1 MSKNPVFYR
10 PLFSGPVFNLLG
22 RKLLTVSSFGL
33 GAVLAF
39 GPNVM
44 SVYAQDAAPALRAPA
59 NAVAVTPAARMETF
73 TNQDGQGYVAMSVM
87 PTASQRPTASIGR
100 DIVVLFDTSAS
111 QVDSQVHKFREKG
124 LAALNF
130 FLGSL
135 DAADRVKLMVVDIDA
150 VPLTKTFVAV
160 NSPEMQAALVELNNR
175 TPLGT
180 TDMAKALSVTS
191 EAYTDL
197 AETADRA
204 RAALYIG
211 DGMSVGNLIQSGEM
225 QQLIDGLVERHVS
238 VLSYAIGPRCDT
250 QLLGVAANH
259 TGGMMLIDNEN
270 INGKQAGA
278 LLSEVA
284 NGFVAWPTKTTL
296 PAAIT
301 EIYPKKFPPLRF
313 DRDTVLVGVGKPE
326 GNVAVKVEATL
337 LGKPVEF
344 TWNINAVAAADDHSY
359 LPKLISNVRKDG
371 GITLPTVG
379 SAGLAEMR
387 RLVNAEAYSLLQ
399 LGKQAVA
406 VGSFDEADKLVNEA
420 LRLDP
425 NNGEAKAIRFAV
437 MSARKEGKAG
447 GTHDLKMVR
456 FQPAADPFAPPP
468 AAPAAGAPAAAAPA
482 AGEAVPAAPGAPAA
496 PLAAP
501 GAETPDEDGKS
512 MLKEAGDRT
521 RVITGI
527 VTTEVQNGLNQAR
540 SIMSTDPDAARAT
553 LKALRDRVN
562 GVPDLDG
569 AVKTQLDE
577 QIGTV
582 LRSVE
587 REARIRQERQ
597 GEIEQVQAKRKE
609 EERLVRALMAD
620 QQKTEQLMARFENL
634 MDERRYR
641 DAKNVA
647 MLARESTPN
656 APAVLNGIT
665 DSEQVDH
672 FEAMTK
678 FRALKWE
685 GYVGALLEID
695 RAHVAFADEQPILYP
710 AKETWELLTERRKKF
725 DRISLA
731 QSNEA
736 ETRILDELDKRTEV
750 QYLDTQLGDVVSD
763 IELRHKIN
771 IELDVAALTAD
782 GKGTETIINKTLKD
796 LTLKSA
802 LRLILEEHALTYVIE
817 NEVLVITTKTA
828 AETKTPTRVYP
839 VADLVIPI
847 PVGGMTGLGGGL
859 GGGAGGGL
867 GMMGGGGMGGMG
879 GGGMGGMG
887 GGGMGGG
894 FAIEDE
900 LRASDACAPTLEDD
914 LRLSAKDVKP
924 AVAGPQQQPAPL
936 NLGKGAAG
944 NKGADNVRGAE
955 TTKPI
960 QLTLE
965 AGADINQ
972 AWDAHFA
979 ANEASPAELRATVR
993 TLVKAQKP
1001 EHASAMIM
1009 AALRHGYTQPWMYE
1023 ALGLAMEAQGARV
1036 SDIERTL
1043 MSAVDFSSRPEDLLA
1058 VADYMVN
1065 SNFGG
1070 GALQRRA
1077 LQLYHQVSKIQPAR
1091 PESYFHGL
1099 RIARNIDDVEGLKWS
1114 TLGIVGQ
1121 VWSVDQMDIYNDA
1134 LRTATSLV
1142 DRLKAE
1148 KKIAE
1153 AEKFQAA
1160 LKNALVR
1167 DCIVKISWSG
1177 DADVDLMVE
1186 EPTGTFC
1193 SFRSPR
1199 STSGGVL
1206 IGDTYD
1212 KTTNLHTETYICP
1225 QGFNG
1230 DYRMLAKRV
1239 WGKVIANTLTVDIT
1253 AHAGSPNQRKIHRQV
1268 ALDGDKA
1275 VMAFDL
1281 KNGRRTESLQDAQVA
1296 NAVQGQM
1303 AIGNQI
1309 HAQQIGTSGLS
1320 SGSGGAIFDPRR
1332 VNPGLFL
1339 RGAVGYQPVII
1350 TLPTGTNMSAT
1361 AVVSH
1366 DRRYVRVSAQPV
1378 FSTIPVVNTFNYN
1391 SGSSGTSGGGGTG
1404 T

>member
-1 MSKNPVFYR
+1 MSKNPVF
-10 PLFSGPVFNLLG
+10 NLMS
-22 RKLLTVSSFGL
+22 RKLLTVGKISCLSL

-39 GPNVM
+39 GPN
-44 SVYAQDAAPALRAPA
+44 SLSAFGQDAAPALRAPA
-59 NAVAVTPAARMETF
+59 NANAATPAARMETF
-73 TNQDGQGYVAMSVM
+73 TNIDGQGYVAMSVM
-87 PTASQRPTASIGR
+87 PTASQRPTAAVGR
-100 DIVVLFDTSAS
+100 DIVILFDTSAS

-124 LAALNF
+124 LAALDF

-135 DAADRVKLMVVDIDA
+135 DAADRVKLMAVDIDA

-160 NSPEMQAALVELNNR
+160 GSPEMQAALVELNNR

-180 TDMAKALSVTS
+180 TDMAKALSVTA

-197 AETADRA
+197 AETTDRV
-204 RAALYIG
+204 RSALYIG
-211 DGMSVGNLIQSGEM
+211 DGMSIGNLIQSGEM

-238 VLSYAIGPRCDT
+238 VVSYAIGPRCDT

-259 TGGMMLIDNEN
+259 TGGMMLVDNEN

-278 LLSEVA
+278 LLSQVA
-284 NGFVAWPTKTTL
+284 AGFVAWPTKTTL

-313 DRDTVLVGVGKPE
+313 DRDTVLVGVGKPA
-326 GNVAVKVEATL
+326 GNVAVTVEATL

-359 LPKLISNVRKDG
+359 LPKLIETVRKDG
-371 GITLPTVG
+371 GVTLPTVG
-379 SAGLAEMR
+379 SAGLVEMR

-437 MSARKEGKAG
+437 LSARKEGKAG

-456 FQPAADPFAPPP
+456 FQPAPGEP
-468 AAPAAGAPAAAAPA
+468 AAPA
-482 AGEAVPAAPGAPAA
+482 AGEAVPAAPGVAIPGAPAVGAPAA

-501 GAETPDEDGKS
+501 GADEAGEDGKS
-512 MLKEAGDRT
+512 MLLETGRNAN
-521 RVITGI
+521 VIKGI

-569 AVKTQLDE
+569 SVKTQLTE
-577 QIGTV
+577 QIETG
-582 LRSVE
+582 LRSAE
-587 REARIRQERQ
+587 REARVRAERL
-597 GEIEQVQAKRKE
+597 GEIEQVRAKQKE
-609 EERLVRALMAD
+609 EERLVRDLMAD

-647 MLARESTPN
+647 VLARESTPN
-656 APAVLNGIT
+656 APAVLSGIT
-665 DSEQVDH
+665 DSEQVEH
-672 FEAMTK
+672 FEAMTTY
-678 FRALKWE
+678 RARKWE
-685 GYVGALLEID
+685 GYVGALLSID

-710 AKETWELLTERRKKF
+710 PKETWELLTERRKKF

-750 QYLDTQLGDVVSD
+750 QYLDTQLGDVVND

-802 LRLILEEHALTYVIE
+802 LRLILEEHGLTYVIE

-867 GMMGGGGMGGMG
+867 GMGGGGGGMGGGGGGMGGM
-879 GGGMGGMG
+879 

-894 FAIEDE
+894 FAIED
-900 LRASDACAPTLEDD
+900 D
-914 LRLSAKDVKP
+914 LRLTAKDAKP
-924 AVAGPQQQPAPL
+924 AAGPQQGLQPRQPAGPL

-944 NKGADNVRGAE
+944 NKGAVDNDIRGAE
-955 TTKPI
+955 TTQPI

-972 AWDAHFA
+972 AWEAHFA
-979 ANEASPAELRATVR
+979 ANTETPATIRATVR

-1001 EHASAMIM
+1001 EHVSAVIM
-1009 AALRHGYTQPWMYE
+1009 AALRHGQTQPWMYE
-1023 ALGLAMEAQGARV
+1023 ALGLALESQGARV

-1091 PESYFHGL
+1091 PEPYFFGL
-1099 RIARNIDDVEGLKWS
+1099 KIAQHIDDVEGLKWS

-1121 VWSVDQMDIYNDA
+1121 VWSADQMDIHNEA
-1134 LRTATSLV
+1134 MRTAQSLV
-1142 DRLKAE
+1142 ERLKSE
-1148 KKIAE
+1148 KKVAE

-1160 LKNALVR
+1160 LKNALIR
-1167 DCIVKISWSG
+1167 DCIVRISWSG

-1212 KTTNLHTETYICP
+1212 KSTNLHTETYICP

-1253 AHAGSPNQRKIHRQV
+1253 AHAGSANQRKIHKQV

-1281 KNGRRTESLQDAQVA
+1281 KNGRRTESLLDAQVA

-1309 HAQQIGTSGLS
+1309 LAQQVGTTADPTV
-1320 SGSGGAIFDPRR
+1320 GSGGVFDPR

-1339 RGAVGYQPVII
+1339 RGAVGYQPIII

-1391 SGSSGTSGGGGTG
+1391 SGSSGTSGGSGTGGGT
-1404 T
+1404 